1 LNNKIL
7 SDFLNNG
14 VLDIEGIVTS
24 YSSYIYTI
32 LKNCINNSEDIEE
45 LISDVFMAF
54 WRNYKKLE
62 IDMEIKPY
70 LVGIT
75 KNLIK
80 KKYREL
86 SNNVVV
92 CDIDD
97 LDNSIEA
104 LIKVSDM
111 VEESEKE
118 RIILNALDELKSEE
132 KQIFIMFYYHSKKV
146 NEIAKV
152 LDISIPKVKTTLH
165 RVRKTLKRELKK
177 GGYSYGS

>member
-1 LNNKIL
+1 MNNKTL
-7 SDFLNNG
+7 NDFFYNG
-14 VLDIEGIVTS
+14 VLDIESVITS
-24 YSSYIYTI
+24 YSSYIYKI
-32 LKNCINNSEDIEE
+32 LKKCINNNEDIEE
-45 LISDVFMAF
+45 IISDVFMAF

-62 IDMEIKPY
+62 TDMEIKPY

-86 SNNVVV
+86 SNSMVV
-92 CDIDD
+92 CDIDG

-104 LIKVSDM
+104 LINVSDT

-118 RIILNALDELKSEE
+118 RIILNALNELKNEE

>member
-1 LNNKIL
+1 M
-7 SDFLNNG
+7 
-14 VLDIEGIVTS
+14 
-24 YSSYIYTI
+24 
-32 LKNCINNSEDIEE
+32 NNSEDIEE

-62 IDMEIKPY
+62 PNMKIKPY
-70 LVGIT
+70 LVGIA

-86 SNNVVV
+86 SNNVLV

-97 LDNSIEA
+97 LDNSIQT
-104 LIKVSDM
+104 LINVSDT

-118 RIILNALDELKSEE
+118 RIILNALNELKSEE
-132 KQIFIMFYYHSKKV
+132 KQIFIMFYYHSKRVK
-146 NEIAKV
+146 EIAKV
-152 LDISIPKVKTTLH
+152 LDISIAKVKITLH

-177 GGYSYGS
+177 GGYSYGA